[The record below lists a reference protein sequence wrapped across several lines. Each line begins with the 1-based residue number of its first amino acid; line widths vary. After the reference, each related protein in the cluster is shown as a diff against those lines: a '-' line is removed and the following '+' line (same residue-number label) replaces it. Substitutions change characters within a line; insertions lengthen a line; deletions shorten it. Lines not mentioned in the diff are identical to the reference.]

1 MDERSTVGHSE
12 GMPRLAT
19 APRVADL
26 VLPGLAG
33 GGDAPAYSR
42 LAEALR
48 RTIVDGRLPEGT
60 RLPSERDLTGPVGLS
75 RTTVTRAYGEL
86 RAQGYVTTRRGSG
99 SVVQVPSVPGG
110 RVDHLLAPA
119 ALDEGALDLTV
130 TAPAAPPGIAEAYAR
145 ATEDLGAYL
154 CGTGYYPSGLPVL
167 RERIADRF
175 TARGLATTT
184 DQVLITPGA
193 LAAVAV
199 SLRALIHRRDRVLI
213 ETPTYPNAIATLEGA
228 GARTVPHPIDHLHHD
243 WDVEALDRSAQHS
256 GARSAYLIPD
266 FHNPS
271 GALMSGTQ
279 RAQVGRALRRHGVV
293 PVIDESLVEL
303 ALEGQSMPEPLG
315 AHVPVAVTVGSAS
328 KSFWGGLRVG
338 WLRAP
343 RARMEEMAAS
353 RLRLDLGVP
362 VLEQLV
368 LVHLLDRAEEILVEH
383 RARLRERRDVLV
395 DTLHAQLPDW
405 EVRVPAGGMA
415 LWCRLPEGSS
425 TALARGARRYD
436 VALAAGP
443 NFAAGGGLDG
453 WIRLPFVLP
462 PEQLREVVPRLSAAW
477 EDVLAGR
484 VGTARAGGEREPG
497 RRIIA

>member
-1 MDERSTVGHSE
+1 
-12 GMPRLAT
+12 MPRTTT
-19 APRVADL
+19 ASRVADL
-26 VLPGLAG
+26 VLPSVRSGAG
-33 GGDAPAYSR
+33 GPAYAR

-75 RTTVTRAYGEL
+75 RTTVTRAYAEL
-86 RAQGYVTTRRGSG
+86 RSQGYLTTRRGSG
-99 SVVQVPSVPGG
+99 SVVQVPRVPGG

-130 TAPAAPPGIAEAYAR
+130 TAPAAPAGLAEAYAR
-145 ATEDLGAYL
+145 AAEDLGAYL

-175 TARGLATTT
+175 TERGLATTP
-184 DQVLITPGA
+184 DQVLVTPGA
-193 LAAVAV
+193 LAAVAIA
-199 SLRALIHRRDRVLI
+199 LRALIVRRDRVVV

-228 GARTVPHPIDHLHHD
+228 GARVVPHPIDHVHHD
-243 WDVEALDRSAQHS
+243 WEVETLARAVQQS
-256 GARSAYLIPD
+256 GARAAYLIPD
-266 FHNPS
+266 FHNPT
-271 GALMSGTQ
+271 GALMSSAQ
-279 RAQVGRALRRHGVV
+279 REQVGRLLRRHGVV
-293 PVIDESLVEL
+293 PVVDESPVEL
-303 ALEGQSMPEPLG
+303 ALEGQPMPEPL
-315 AHVPVAVTVGSAS
+315 ARHVPGAVTAGSAS

-338 WLRAP
+338 WLRVP
-343 RARMEEMAAS
+343 RARMEQMAAS

-368 LVHLLDRAEEILVEH
+368 LVHLLDRADEILTEH
-383 RARLRERRDVLV
+383 RARLRERRDTLV
-395 DTLHAQLPDW
+395 DALHTQLPDW
-405 EVRVPAGGMA
+405 QVRVPAGGMS

-425 TALARGARRYD
+425 TALATAARRYD

-462 PEQLREVVPRLSAAW
+462 PEQLREVVPRLASAWDDA
-477 EDVLAGR
+477 LSGR
-484 VGTARAGGEREPG
+484 VTDDRRD